1 MRTVAAAVG
10 VRVAGRAVGR
20 PRGEIRLADTRR
32 LGRMVRWRIPGLDG
46 SLRYHELF
54 RSYPFMVLEECDH
67 GLGRGLCGR
76 IWTLTRDYPPLAAA
90 DEFARWR
97 EPGTVRVAFDHRAVA
112 VDGGAEIVSEARVEP
127 VDTRA
132 RLRLKAVWAVLGP
145 FAHLVA
151 SRAARDCRTACRGG
165 VMRARAVAAGRRARS
180 RVARG
185 ARANVNCGR

>member
-1 MRTVAAAVG
+1 MTGERLDTWIPDAAVRTVQRRSASASPDALWAAA
-10 VRVAGRAVGR
+10 
-20 PRGEIRLADTRR
+20 GEIRLADTRR

-54 RSYPFMVLEECDH
+54 RSYPFVVLEESDH
-67 GLGRGLCGR
+67 GLVSGLCGR

-97 EPGTVRVAFDHRAVA
+97 EPGTVRVAFHHHAVA

-151 SRAARDCRTACRGG
+151 SEPLAIAAR
-165 VMRARAVAAGRRARS
+165 RAEAG
-180 RVARG
+180 
-185 ARANVNCGR
+185 